1 MRHDSLEWHEA
12 VAGLIGNLDSPAL
25 PALLISTLG
34 KIAPFDGMII
44 TAYRNREK
52 PIHLFDNYD
61 SEGRKKRREICVNA
75 YLEGAYLLDPFYH
88 ACTHG
93 VASGLYRLQ
102 DLAPDNFRNSEYY
115 RSYYV
120 RTGAS
125 EETGFF
131 VQFPKNI
138 TVVVS
143 MARRRDRPVFT
154 KRTLGR
160 FRAIEPVVSAIVR
173 QHWRDLVDTLERGE
187 TWQAGPVSIGNQLEM
202 AYRSFGRSVLT
213 DRECEI
219 ARLVVHGHSSK
230 SIARCLKV
238 SPGTV
243 KIHRKHIYK
252 KLHISSQAELFSLF
266 LSTLSRATEMGA
278 GRSRRAR

>member
-1 MRHDSLEWHEA
+1 MKLDSLEWHEE
-12 VAGLIGNLDSPAL
+12 VARLFENSGSPAL
-25 PALLISTLG
+25 PALLTRALE

-44 TAYRNREK
+44 TTYRNREK
-52 PIHLFDNYD
+52 PAHLYDNYD
-61 SEGRKKRREICVNA
+61 PERRKICVNA
-75 YLEGAYLLDPFYH
+75 YLDGAYLLDPFYH
-88 ACTHG
+88 ACAQG
-93 VASGLYRLQ
+93 AASGFHRLQ

-115 RSYYV
+115 RSYYA
-120 RTGAS
+120 RTGES
-125 EETGFF
+125 EEAGYF
-131 VQFPKNI
+131 VQFPGAL

-143 MARRRDRPVFT
+143 MARRRDHPVFT

>member
-1 MRHDSLEWHEA
+1 MKLDSLEWHEE
-12 VAGLIGNLDSPAL
+12 VARLFENSGSPAL
-25 PALLISTLG
+25 PALLTRARE

-44 TAYRNREK
+44 TTYRNREK
-52 PIHLFDNYD
+52 PAHLYDNYD
-61 SEGRKKRREICVNA
+61 PERRKICVNA
-75 YLEGAYLLDPFYH
+75 YLDGAYLLDPFYH
-88 ACTHG
+88 ACAQG
-93 VASGLYRLQ
+93 AASGFHRLQ

-115 RSYYV
+115 RSYYA
-120 RTGAS
+120 RTGES
-125 EETGFF
+125 EEAGYF
-131 VQFPKNI
+131 VQFPGAL

-143 MARRRDRPVFT
+143 MARRRDHPVFT